1 VDDGARR
8 PSDKECRSQRR
19 FSDRQAAEAMLAEV
33 VGDEPERRDVL
44 HVERIQLFTG
54 TAN

>member
-1 VDDGARR
+1 MIFYAVV
-8 PSDKECRSQRR
+8 SDEIQRVIE
-19 FSDRQAAEAMLAEV
+19 FFPDRQAAEAMLAEV
-33 VGDEPERRDVL
+33 LGDEPERRDVL